1 MERSQGLI
9 GPLEPPAY
17 SGFGFT
23 EALKVAHQPDLQDF
37 VWPSFKLKDK
47 KSVLKKSGHED
58 KRVYVQFFQ
67 PVLNFLNADT
77 PDACF
82 ISL

>member
-1 MERSQGLI
+1 MDQDGALSGTHRPSGT
-9 GPLEPPAY
+9 Y

-67 PVLNFLNADT
+67 P
-77 PDACF
+77 CF
-82 ISL
+82 ELFKR